1 LAWVGHLSG
10 LAWRGAVARRWAIA
24 LALFLASLAARFA
37 LGGLLASIPF
47 LTFFPAVVA
56 STLLCGWQQGATVL
70 VVSALAAWY
79 FFLPPYFSFTLQ
91 GTQTVVSLLGF
102 LAVGGL
108 DVLLVA
114 ALVEVIRRLEVAGRT
129 QEALFHELQHRVGN
143 TMQFV
148 ASMLRLARHD
158 VQDPSAAE
166 VLEQAAARIA
176 AMARL
181 HRRLQDP
188 ATYARGLEP
197 VLHDVL
203 ADLFQGVPVEVRLDI
218 GPRPMPMQQMTAV
231 VLLVTEAA
239 TNALKHVF
247 RPARGTRFEVE
258 LRERPN
264 GHLLLTVHDDGPGID
279 PAPAPV
285 PTGQRLGM
293 HIMQALAGQLG
304 GSLQLSG
311 GPGTTLTVE
320 FVLA

>member
-1 LAWVGHLSG
+1 
-10 LAWRGAVARRWAIA
+10 
-24 LALFLASLAARFA
+24 
-37 LGGLLASIPF
+37 
-47 LTFFPAVVA
+47 
-56 STLLCGWQQGATVL
+56 
-70 VVSALAAWY
+70 
-79 FFLPPYFSFTLQ
+79 
-91 GTQTVVSLLGF
+91 
-102 LAVGGL
+102 
-108 DVLLVA
+108 
-114 ALVEVIRRLEVAGRT
+114 
-129 QEALFHELQHRVGN
+129 
-143 TMQFV
+143 
-148 ASMLRLARHD
+148 
-158 VQDPSAAE
+158 

-218 GPRPMPMQQMTAV
+218 GSKPMPMQQMTAV